1 MENASFTVN
10 SNELRKITL
19 KAKGEKNT
27 GSYLVLKL
35 MALVFTK
42 EEMGHSRC
50 QGLRPAKSG
59 DTRLPL
65 DAEKIKTVKGKILK
79 ILILPIFTYQ
89 LST

>member
-1 MENASFTVN
+1 MYLQVVKLVENASLTVN
-10 SNELRKITL
+10 SKELRNIVL

-35 MALVFTK
+35 MDLVFSID
-42 EEMGHSRC
+42 EMGHSRR

-79 ILILPIFTYQ
+79 I
-89 LST
+89 